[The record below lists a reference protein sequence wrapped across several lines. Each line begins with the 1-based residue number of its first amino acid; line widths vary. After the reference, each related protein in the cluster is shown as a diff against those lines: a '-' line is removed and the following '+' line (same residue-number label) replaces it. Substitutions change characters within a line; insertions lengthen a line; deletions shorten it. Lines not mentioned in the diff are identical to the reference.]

1 MELIV
6 NNTIS
11 LAKINDNETMIY
23 QDNNFK
29 SIECDFEILKDV
41 LNLVNTYGNKEEIYN
56 EYKESFSKEEIDQ
69 FLNVLISENIV
80 LISEDI
86 NQDRKPSIL
95 LVSDE
100 EMCNDILE
108 CFSNEVDI
116 EKIVNDIVDVEKE
129 INLFNFDCVF
139 IAKSNMKYKGGI
151 LLNDLLV
158 KSKVPFI
165 ILRYDGKNIIS
176 GPFVFPMEGACY
188 ECILEHHID
197 KLNENENVNLIIDNF
212 ADLYMAKPIDDNMY
226 RKTFLFCL
234 DKIKNDIVKLRKE
247 KANFYFFQKE
257 EILNVD
263 TNELKICEYYPTTSC
278 SCCNGITHNLI
289 QINNGNDLFV
299 PKGIELFKENDK
311 KIKYIKGGLRSV
323 SAEDTQ
329 KVINKALNK
338 IKIDINLKKV
348 ENKFKNILPV
358 YRANVDVTHKNKTPY
373 FFQYQRSF
381 GKGITEQQALFSC
394 TFELMERLSSHY
406 YGDIPL
412 IRATPKEVQKYRI
425 NIESTTNQIP
435 QVYDRYED
443 FNEEKFVDWVWGQSL
458 ISGKTKLIP
467 ASRVFLTGVK
477 FKGDYVPV
485 GSSGLSAG
493 AALEDAILQGLFE
506 VIEHDAWCIGQ
517 SNMTKLPIIDYST
530 VKKESTKRLIQD
542 IKNNGFKIISRD
554 YTTDIGIPTIR
565 TWIVDENNY
574 IEYATNGFGS
584 SVDPEIALERSIT
597 EAVQGKLPPIQSGIS
612 EYGRKNLTGLIN
624 SRDSIFNLGY
634 FKFKDMDNNTKVVR
648 SMDDF
653 EKVKYDTVQEALE
666 YVVFKVN
673 KATEGDVLFVDL
685 TNENL
690 GGIPAVKV
698 IITGNIQIVSEPLL
712 CPSKRMLEFNKLM
725 GYSEEIVQYSDLFL
739 GDYPH

>member
-176 GPFVFPMEGACY
+176 GPFVFPMKGACY

-212 ADLYMAKPIDDNMY
+212 ADLYMSKPIDDNMY

-247 KANFYFFQKE
+247 KANFYFFQK
-257 EILNVD
+257 VF
-263 TNELKICEYYPTTSC
+263 
-278 SCCNGITHNLI
+278 H
-289 QINNGNDLFV
+289 
-299 PKGIELFKENDK
+299 
-311 KIKYIKGGLRSV
+311 
-323 SAEDTQ
+323 
-329 KVINKALNK
+329 
-338 IKIDINLKKV
+338 
-348 ENKFKNILPV
+348 
-358 YRANVDVTHKNKTPY
+358 
-373 FFQYQRSF
+373 
-381 GKGITEQQALFSC
+381 
-394 TFELMERLSSHY
+394 SS
-406 YGDIPL
+406 
-412 IRATPKEVQKYRI
+412 
-425 NIESTTNQIP
+425 
-435 QVYDRYED
+435 
-443 FNEEKFVDWVWGQSL
+443 
-458 ISGKTKLIP
+458 
-467 ASRVFLTGVK
+467 
-477 FKGDYVPV
+477 
-485 GSSGLSAG
+485 
-493 AALEDAILQGLFE
+493 
-506 VIEHDAWCIGQ
+506 
-517 SNMTKLPIIDYST
+517 
-530 VKKESTKRLIQD
+530 
-542 IKNNGFKIISRD
+542 
-554 YTTDIGIPTIR
+554 
-565 TWIVDENNY
+565 
-574 IEYATNGFGS
+574 
-584 SVDPEIALERSIT
+584 
-597 EAVQGKLPPIQSGIS
+597 
-612 EYGRKNLTGLIN
+612 
-624 SRDSIFNLGY
+624 
-634 FKFKDMDNNTKVVR
+634 
-648 SMDDF
+648 
-653 EKVKYDTVQEALE
+653 
-666 YVVFKVN
+666 
-673 KATEGDVLFVDL
+673 
-685 TNENL
+685 
-690 GGIPAVKV
+690 
-698 IITGNIQIVSEPLL
+698 
-712 CPSKRMLEFNKLM
+712 
-725 GYSEEIVQYSDLFL
+725 
-739 GDYPH
+739 

>member
-1 MELIV
+1 MGKCP
-6 NNTIS
+6 NYDSWRT
-11 LAKINDNETMIY
+11 
-23 QDNNFK
+23 
-29 SIECDFEILKDV
+29 FE
-41 LNLVNTYGNKEEIYN
+41 EEIAGGVV
-56 EYKESFSKEEIDQ
+56 KGVMCVSSF
-69 FLNVLISENIV
+69 
-80 LISEDI
+80 
-86 NQDRKPSIL
+86 
-95 LVSDE
+95 
-100 EMCNDILE
+100 
-108 CFSNEVDI
+108 
-116 EKIVNDIVDVEKE
+116 
-129 INLFNFDCVF
+129 
-139 IAKSNMKYKGGI
+139 
-151 LLNDLLV
+151 
-158 KSKVPFI
+158 
-165 ILRYDGKNIIS
+165 
-176 GPFVFPMEGACY
+176 
-188 ECILEHHID
+188 
-197 KLNENENVNLIIDNF
+197 
-212 ADLYMAKPIDDNMY
+212 
-226 RKTFLFCL
+226 
-234 DKIKNDIVKLRKE
+234 
-247 KANFYFFQKE
+247 
-257 EILNVD
+257 
-263 TNELKICEYYPTTSC
+263 
-278 SCCNGITHNLI
+278 
-289 QINNGNDLFV
+289 
-299 PKGIELFKENDK
+299 
-311 KIKYIKGGLRSV
+311 GGLKMCDVGGERRAGGAERS
-323 SAEDTQ
+323 S
-329 KVINKALNK
+329 I
-338 IKIDINLKKV
+338 
-348 ENKFKNILPV
+348 
-358 YRANVDVTHKNKTPY
+358 
-373 FFQYQRSF
+373 
-381 GKGITEQQALFSC
+381 
-394 TFELMERLSSHY
+394 
-406 YGDIPL
+406 
-412 IRATPKEVQKYRI
+412 
-425 NIESTTNQIP
+425 
-435 QVYDRYED
+435 
-443 FNEEKFVDWVWGQSL
+443 
-458 ISGKTKLIP
+458 
-467 ASRVFLTGVK
+467 
-477 FKGDYVPV
+477 

-517 SNMTKLPIIDYST
+517 SNKTKLPIIDYST